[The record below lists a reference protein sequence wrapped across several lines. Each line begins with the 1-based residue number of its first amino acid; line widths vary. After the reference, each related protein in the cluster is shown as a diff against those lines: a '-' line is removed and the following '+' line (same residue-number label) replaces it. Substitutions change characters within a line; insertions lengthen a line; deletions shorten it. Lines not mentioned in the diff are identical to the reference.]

1 MPHNDMIVKQ
11 VKDKLKALSK
21 LSDTGYML
29 AVHIRYTRPTLMY
42 TTYPEVWL
50 EHYGGTGMMMVDP
63 VVRWAMAEDTPE
75 GHALWNDLAVDDPS
89 GVVVSAAAHGLKNGI
104 SFAVGP
110 ITSRTI
116 GSVTRNAPFSDSDI
130 THARALIND
139 IHDLTAALEDMD
151 TDTQEALRK
160 LR

>member
-1 MPHNDMIVKQ
+1 MPHNDSIVKQ
-11 VKDKLKALSK
+11 VKDKLKALGK

-42 TTYPEVWL
+42 TSYPEDWL
-50 EHYGGTGMMMVDP
+50 QHYGGTGMMMVDP

-75 GHALWNDLAVDDPS
+75 GQANWQDLAADDPS
-89 GVVVSAAAHGLKNGI
+89 AVIESAVAHGLTNGL

-110 ITSRTI
+110 IASRTI
-116 GSVTRNAPFSDSDI
+116 GSVTRSTPFSEDNI
-130 THARALIND
+130 AQARAFITD
-139 IHDLTAALEDMD
+139 IHDLTDALEDMD
-151 TDTQEALRK
+151 TTTQEALRK